1 MTTTETGPVGIPEL
15 EPDQQEA
22 QTDIPEFE
30 PVYVSAQY
38 APPTAG
44 IDPDQTKGWMKR
56 LLPLV
61 GAHRRTLV
69 IGVVTGVFALATQ
82 VAVPAAGRS
91 AVDAA
96 ITGDRRALWIV
107 AVLIAVFGVGRLV
120 FGGVYR
126 FYLFKLGWNV
136 ETDLRAIMY
145 EHLTRLSFS
154 YYDRTQ
160 SGQVISRANSDIRS
174 VQLLLAFGPLIS
186 MNVLMFVMA
195 MGFMVYIHPWLALV
209 ALAPLPGV
217 YYFGLK
223 FRNQV
228 FPLSWVTQARMADL
242 ATIVDENV
250 NGTRVVKSFA
260 AEKRQIALLGRSA
273 QRIQWTN
280 VEIAN
285 SRSRWNPVI
294 ESLPRLGTAMVVLYG
309 GWLAIE
315 GVVSIGTL
323 LAFSAYVIMLQVPFR
338 MAGFVLMQGQRAS
351 AAAQR
356 IYEILDEVPE
366 IIDSPTAVDIIEPLG
381 RVDFD
386 DVRFGYNPD
395 TPVLDG
401 FTLGIE
407 PGERVA
413 IVGSTGSGKSTVAR
427 LLDRFYDVD
436 GGSVRIDG
444 TDVRDVT
451 LRSLRHTV
459 GLVLDEP
466 FLFSASVH
474 DNIAYGRPGA
484 SRSDVKIA
492 AEAAQAHGFISELAD
507 GYDSVVGERGYTLS
521 GGQRQRIAIA
531 RTLLANPKV
540 LVLDDATSAIDVT
553 VEEAIHT
560 ALQTLMVNRTTII
573 IAHRLSTISLAE
585 RVVVLDQGR
594 VANVG
599 THAEL
604 LATDPHYVEI
614 LARHS
619 DDSVDGSGGASG
631 NGGGKVG
638 QGLDG
643 NLPGF
648 PKSGDAPWTF
658 GGGG

>member
-1 MTTTETGPVGIPEL
+1 MTAVDAESGGA
-15 EPDQQEA
+15 PD
-22 QTDIPEFE
+22 FE
-30 PVYVSAQY
+30 PVAVAAHYD
-38 APPTAG
+38 PPPAG
-44 IDPDQTKGWMKR
+44 IDPDRAKGWMKR
-56 LLPLV
+56 LWPLV
-61 GAHRRTLV
+61 RAHHRTLV
-69 IGVVTGVFALATQ
+69 IGVATGVVALAIQ
-82 VAVPAAGRS
+82 AAVPALGRS

-96 ITGDRRALWIV
+96 LEGNRQALWIV
-107 AVLIAVFGVGRLV
+107 FGLTAAFGVGRLV

-126 FYLFKLGWNV
+126 YQLFKLGWSV

-145 EHLTRLSFS
+145 DHLTRLSFS

-160 SGQVISRANSDIRS
+160 SGEVISRANSDIRS
-174 VQLLLAFGPLIS
+174 LQLLLAFGPLIS

-195 MGFMVYIHPWLALV
+195 LGFMVYVHPWLALV

-217 YYFGLK
+217 YWFGLK

-260 AEKRQIALLGRSA
+260 AEERQIALLGRSA
-273 QRIQWTN
+273 QRIQWAN
-280 VEIAN
+280 VEITN
-285 SRSRWNPVI
+285 SRARWNPLI

-315 GVVSIGTL
+315 GQVSIGTL

-356 IYEILDEVPE
+356 IYEILDEAPE
-366 IIDSPTAVDIIEPLG
+366 VADSPGAVDIVDPQG
-381 RVDFD
+381 RVGFEG
-386 DVRFGYNPD
+386 VCFGYHTE
-395 TPVLDG
+395 TPVLRD
-401 FTLGIE
+401 FTLHIE

-413 IVGSTGSGKSTVAR
+413 IVGSTGCGKSTVAR

-436 GGSVRIDG
+436 RGSVRIDG
-444 TDVRDVT
+444 VDVRDVT

-474 DNIAYGRPGA
+474 DNIAYGRPSA
-484 SRSDVKIA
+484 SRAEVVAA
-492 AEAAQAHGFISELAD
+492 AEAAQAHGFIGELTH

-553 VEEAIHT
+553 VEEAIHR
-560 ALQTLMVNRTTII
+560 ALYALMADRTTII

-594 VANVG
+594 VANTG
-599 THAEL
+599 THADL

-614 LARHS
+614 LARRSHGRPRGLS
-619 DDSVDGSGGASG
+619 D
-631 NGGGKVG
+631 NGGGKLWPVG
-638 QGLDG
+638 
-643 NLPGF
+643 
-648 PKSGDAPWTF
+648 SGH
-658 GGGG
+658 

>member
-1 MTTTETGPVGIPEL
+1 MTAVDVGPVGIP
-15 EPDQQEA
+15 D
-22 QTDIPEFE
+22 FE
-30 PVYVSAQY
+30 PVAVAAHYE
-38 APPTAG
+38 PPPAG
-44 IDPDQTKGWMKR
+44 IDPDRTKGWMKR
-56 LLPLV
+56 LWPMV
-61 GAHRRTLV
+61 RAYRRIML
-69 IGVVTGVFALATQ
+69 IGVVTGVVALAIQ
-82 VAVPAAGRS
+82 AAVPALGRS

-96 ITGDRRALWIV
+96 IEGNRGALWIV
-107 AVLIAVFGVGRLV
+107 FGLTAAFGIGRMV
-120 FGGVYR
+120 FGGIYR
-126 FYLFKLGWNV
+126 YQLFKLGWNV

-160 SGQVISRANSDIRS
+160 SGEVISRANSDIRS
-174 VQLLLAFGPLIS
+174 LQLLLAFGPLVS

-195 MGFMVYIHPWLALV
+195 LGFMVYVHPWLALV

-217 YYFGLK
+217 YWFGLK

-260 AEKRQIALLGRSA
+260 AEERQIALLGRSA
-273 QRIQWTN
+273 QRIYWTN

-285 SRSRWNPVI
+285 SRSRWNPLI

-338 MAGFVLMQGQRAS
+338 MAGFLLMQGQRAS

-356 IYEILDEVPE
+356 IYEILDEAPE
-366 IIDSPTAVDIIEPLG
+366 IIDSPTAVDIVDPRG
-381 RVDFD
+381 QVDFEG
-386 DVRFGYNPD
+386 VSFGYNPD
-395 TPVLDG
+395 TPVLDD
-401 FTLGIE
+401 FTLHIE

-413 IVGSTGSGKSTVAR
+413 IVGSTGTGKSTVAR

-444 TDVRDVT
+444 LDVRDVT

-466 FLFSASVH
+466 FLFSASIH
-474 DNIAYGRPGA
+474 DNIAYGRPDA
-484 SRSDVKIA
+484 SRSDVVTA
-492 AEAAQAHGFISELAD
+492 ATAAQAHGFISELAS

-553 VEEAIHT
+553 VEEAIHE
-560 ALQTLMVNRTTII
+560 ALQELMANRTTII

-585 RVVVLDQGR
+585 RVVVLDRGR
-594 VANVG
+594 LANMG

-619 DDSVDGSGGASG
+619 DDGLDHVSG
-631 NGGGKVG
+631 NG
-638 QGLDG
+638 DG
-643 NLPGF
+643 SRGRRFDNEMPRF
-648 PKSGDAPWTF
+648 AKSGDEPWGF

>member
-1 MTTTETGPVGIPEL
+1 MTAVDVGPVGT
-15 EPDQQEA
+15 PD
-22 QTDIPEFE
+22 FE
-30 PVYVSAQY
+30 PVAVAAHYE
-38 APPTAG
+38 PPPAG
-44 IDPDQTKGWMKR
+44 IDPDRTKGWMKR
-56 LLPLV
+56 LWPMV
-61 GAHRRTLV
+61 RAYRRIML
-69 IGVVTGVFALATQ
+69 IGVVTGVVALAIQ
-82 VAVPAAGRS
+82 AAVPALGRS

-96 ITGDRRALWIV
+96 IEGNRGALWIV
-107 AVLIAVFGVGRLV
+107 FGLTAAFGVGRMV
-120 FGGVYR
+120 FGGIYR
-126 FYLFKLGWNV
+126 YQLFKLGWNV

-160 SGQVISRANSDIRS
+160 SGEVISRANSDIRS
-174 VQLLLAFGPLIS
+174 LQLLLAFGPLVS

-195 MGFMVYIHPWLALV
+195 LGFMVYVHPWLALV

-217 YYFGLK
+217 YWFGLK

-260 AEKRQIALLGRSA
+260 AEERQIALLGRSA
-273 QRIQWTN
+273 QRIYWTN

-285 SRSRWNPVI
+285 SRSRWNPLI

-338 MAGFVLMQGQRAS
+338 MAGFLLMQGQRAS

-356 IYEILDEVPE
+356 IYEILDEAPE
-366 IIDSPTAVDIIEPLG
+366 IIDSPTAVDIVDPRG
-381 RVDFD
+381 HVDFEG
-386 DVRFGYNPD
+386 VSFGYNPD
-395 TPVLDG
+395 TPVLDD
-401 FTLGIE
+401 FTLHIE

-413 IVGSTGSGKSTVAR
+413 IVGSTGTGKSTVAR

-444 TDVRDVT
+444 LDVRDVT

-466 FLFSASVH
+466 FLFSASIH
-474 DNIAYGRPGA
+474 DNIAYGRPDA
-484 SRSDVKIA
+484 SRSDVVTA
-492 AEAAQAHGFISELAD
+492 ATAAQAHGFISELAS

-553 VEEAIHT
+553 VEEAIHE
-560 ALQTLMVNRTTII
+560 ALQELMANRTTII

-585 RVVVLDQGR
+585 RVVVLDRGR
-594 VANVG
+594 LANMG

-619 DDSVDGSGGASG
+619 DDGLDHVSG
-631 NGGGKVG
+631 NG
-638 QGLDG
+638 DG
-643 NLPGF
+643 SRGRRFDNEMPRF
-648 PKSGDAPWTF
+648 AKSGDEPWGF

>member
-1 MTTTETGPVGIPEL
+1 MTAVDVGPVGT
-15 EPDQQEA
+15 PD
-22 QTDIPEFE
+22 FE
-30 PVYVSAQY
+30 PVAVAAHYE
-38 APPTAG
+38 PPPAG
-44 IDPDQTKGWMKR
+44 IDPDRTKGWMKR
-56 LLPLV
+56 LWPMV
-61 GAHRRTLV
+61 RAYRRIML
-69 IGVVTGVFALATQ
+69 IGVVTGVVALAIQ
-82 VAVPAAGRS
+82 AAVPALGRS

-96 ITGDRRALWIV
+96 IEGNRGALWIV
-107 AVLIAVFGVGRLV
+107 FGLTAAFGIGRMV
-120 FGGVYR
+120 FGGIYR
-126 FYLFKLGWNV
+126 FQLFKLGWNV

-160 SGQVISRANSDIRS
+160 SGEVISRANSDIRS
-174 VQLLLAFGPLIS
+174 LQLLLAFGPLVS

-195 MGFMVYIHPWLALV
+195 LGFMVYVHPWLALV

-217 YYFGLK
+217 YWFGLK

-260 AEKRQIALLGRSA
+260 AEERQIALLGRSA
-273 QRIQWTN
+273 QRIYWTN

-285 SRSRWNPVI
+285 SRSRWNPLI

-338 MAGFVLMQGQRAS
+338 MAGFLLMQGQRAS

-356 IYEILDEVPE
+356 IYEILDEAPE
-366 IIDSPTAVDIIEPLG
+366 IIDSPTAVDIVDPRG
-381 RVDFD
+381 HVDFEG
-386 DVRFGYNPD
+386 VSFGYNPD
-395 TPVLDG
+395 TPVLDD
-401 FTLGIE
+401 FTLHIE

-413 IVGSTGSGKSTVAR
+413 IVGSTGTGKSTVAR

-444 TDVRDVT
+444 LDVRDVT

-466 FLFSASVH
+466 FLFSASIH
-474 DNIAYGRPGA
+474 DNIAYGRPDA
-484 SRSDVKIA
+484 SRSDVVTA
-492 AEAAQAHGFISELAD
+492 ATAAQAHGFISELAS

-553 VEEAIHT
+553 VEEAIHE
-560 ALQTLMVNRTTII
+560 ALQELMANRTTII

-585 RVVVLDQGR
+585 RVVVLDRGR
-594 VANVG
+594 LANMG

-619 DDSVDGSGGASG
+619 DDGLDHVSG
-631 NGGGKVG
+631 NG
-638 QGLDG
+638 DG
-643 NLPGF
+643 SRGRRFDNEMPRF
-648 PKSGDAPWTF
+648 AKSGDEPWGF

>member
-1 MTTTETGPVGIPEL
+1 MTATETGPLGIPGL
-15 EPDQQEA
+15 EPDEA
-22 QTDIPEFE
+22 GARPELPEFE
-30 PVYVSAQY
+30 PIGVSAQY

-44 IDPDQTKGWMKR
+44 IDPDKTKGWMKR
-56 LLPLV
+56 MMPLV
-61 GAHRRTLV
+61 RAHRRTLA
-69 IGVVTGVFALATQ
+69 IGVITGVFALATQ

-96 ITGDRRALWIV
+96 ITGDRQALWIV
-107 AVLIAVFGVGRLV
+107 AVLIAVFGIGRLA

-126 FYLFKLGWNV
+126 FHLFKLGWNV
-136 ETDLRAIMY
+136 ETDLRAIVY

-174 VQLLLAFGPLIS
+174 VQLLLAFGPLVS

-195 MGFMVYIHPWLALV
+195 LGFMVYIHPWLALV

-217 YYFGLK
+217 YWFGLK
-223 FRNQV
+223 FRDRV
-228 FPLSWVTQARMADL
+228 FPLSWVSQARMADL

-260 AEKRQIALLGRSA
+260 AEERQIALLGRSA
-273 QRIQWTN
+273 QRIQWAN
-280 VEIAN
+280 VEIAK
-285 SRSRWNPVI
+285 SRSRWNPLI

-315 GVVSIGTL
+315 GIVSIGTL

-338 MAGFVLMQGQRAS
+338 MAGFVLMQGQRAG

-366 IIDSPTAVDIIEPLG
+366 IIDSPAAVDIVEPQGL
-381 RVDFD
+381 VDFD
-386 DVRFGYNPD
+386 DVRFGYNSD

-401 FTLGIE
+401 FSLHIE

-413 IVGSTGSGKSTVAR
+413 IVGSTGSGKSTVVR

-474 DNIAYGRPGA
+474 DNVAYSRPGA
-484 SRSDVKIA
+484 SRAEVMVA
-492 AEAAQAHGFISELAD
+492 AQAAQAHGFISELAE
-507 GYDSVVGERGYTLS
+507 GYDTVVGERGYTLS

-531 RTLLANPKV
+531 RTLLSNPKV
-540 LVLDDATSAIDVT
+540 LILDDATSAIDVT
-553 VEEAIHT
+553 VEEAIHE
-560 ALQTLMVNRTTII
+560 ALRELMANRTTII

-594 VANVG
+594 VANMG

-619 DDSVDGSGGASG
+619 DDGPHDAVDNGDGQRGTSARFSG
-631 NGGGKVG
+631 NG
-638 QGLDG
+638 
-643 NLPGF
+643 
-648 PKSGDAPWTF
+648 W
-658 GGGG
+658 

>member
-1 MTTTETGPVGIPEL
+1 MTALDVGPV
-15 EPDQQEA
+15 
-22 QTDIPEFE
+22 TTPEFE
-30 PVYVSAQY
+30 TVAEASQY
-38 APPTAG
+38 PPPLAG
-44 IDPDQTKGWMKR
+44 IDPDRNKGWMKR

-61 GAHRRTLV
+61 NAHRRTL
-69 IGVVTGVFALATQ
+69 ILGVVTGVVALATQ

-96 ITGDRRALWIV
+96 ATGDRRALWIV
-107 AVLIAVFGVGRLV
+107 AVLIASLGIARLGFGK
-120 FGGVYR
+120 VYR
-126 FYLFKLGWNV
+126 YQLFKLGWNV

-160 SGQVISRANSDIRS
+160 SGEVISRANSDIRS
-174 VQLLLAFGPLIS
+174 VQLFLSFGPLIS
-186 MNVLMFVMA
+186 MNLLMFAMA
-195 MGFMVYIHPWLALV
+195 LGFMLYIHPWLALV

-217 YYFGLK
+217 YWFGLK

-260 AEKRQIALLGRSA
+260 AEERQIALLGRSA

-280 VEIAN
+280 IQIAN

-315 GVVSIGTL
+315 GTVSIGTL

-351 AAAQR
+351 AAAKR

-366 IIDSPTAVDIIEPLG
+366 IVDSPGAIDITDPRG
-381 RVDFD
+381 QVSFD

-395 TPVLDG
+395 TPVLNG
-401 FTLGIE
+401 FTLSIE

-427 LLDRFYDVD
+427 LLDRFYDID
-436 GGSVRIDG
+436 EGSVRIDG
-444 TDVRDVT
+444 IDVRDAT

-474 DNIAYGRPGA
+474 DNIAYGRPTA
-484 SRSDVKIA
+484 ERSEVVA
-492 AEAAQAHGFISELAD
+492 AAQAAQAHGFISELSH
-507 GYDSVVGERGYTLS
+507 GYDTVVGERGYTLS

-531 RTLLANPKV
+531 RTLLSNPKV

-553 VEEAIHT
+553 VEEAIHQ
-560 ALQTLMVNRTTII
+560 ALHGLMDDRTTII
-573 IAHRLSTISLAE
+573 IAHRLSTISLAD
-585 RVVVLDQGR
+585 RVVVLDEGR
-594 VANVG
+594 VANMG

-619 DDSVDGSGGASG
+619 DDEMNDASG
-631 NGGGKVG
+631 NG
-638 QGLDG
+638 DG
-643 NLPGF
+643 PHASENGR
-648 PKSGDAPWTF
+648 
-658 GGGG
+658 

>member
-1 MTTTETGPVGIPEL
+1 
-15 EPDQQEA
+15 
-22 QTDIPEFE
+22 
-30 PVYVSAQY
+30 
-38 APPTAG
+38 
-44 IDPDQTKGWMKR
+44 MKR
-56 LLPLV
+56 LWPMV
-61 GAHRRTLV
+61 RAYHRTML
-69 IGVVTGVFALATQ
+69 IGVVTGVVALAIQ
-82 VAVPAAGRS
+82 AAVPALGRS

-96 ITGDRRALWIV
+96 IEGNRGALW
-107 AVLIAVFGVGRLV
+107 LVFGLTAAFGIGRLV
-120 FGGVYR
+120 FGGIYR
-126 FYLFKLGWNV
+126 YQLFKLGWNV

-160 SGQVISRANSDIRS
+160 SGEVISRANSDIRS
-174 VQLLLAFGPLIS
+174 LQLLLAFGPLVS

-195 MGFMVYIHPWLALV
+195 LGFMVYVHPWLALV

-217 YYFGLK
+217 YWFGLK

-260 AEKRQIALLGRSA
+260 AEERQIALLGRSA
-273 QRIQWTN
+273 QRIYWTN

-285 SRSRWNPVI
+285 SRSRWNPLI

-338 MAGFVLMQGQRAS
+338 MAGFMLMQGQRAS

-356 IYEILDEVPE
+356 IYEILDEPPQIV
-366 IIDSPTAVDIIEPLG
+366 DSPTAVDIVDPRGE
-381 RVDFD
+381 VDFEG
-386 DVRFGYNPD
+386 VSFGYNPD
-395 TPVLDG
+395 TPVLDD
-401 FTLGIE
+401 FTLHIE

-413 IVGSTGSGKSTVAR
+413 IVGSTGTGKSTVAR

-444 TDVRDVT
+444 LDVRDVT

-474 DNIAYGRPGA
+474 DNIAYARPDA
-484 SRSDVKIA
+484 PRSDVVKA
-492 AEAAQAHGFISELAD
+492 ATAAQAHGFISELEH
-507 GYDSVVGERGYTLS
+507 GYDSVIGERGYTLS

-553 VEEAIHT
+553 VEEAIHK
-560 ALQTLMVNRTTII
+560 ALQELMANRTTII

-585 RVVVLDQGR
+585 RVVVLNQGR
-594 VANVG
+594 VANTG
-599 THAEL
+599 THTEL

-619 DDSVDGSGGASG
+619 DDELDGVSG
-631 NGGGKVG
+631 NGTG
-638 QGLDG
+638 DRTTARRFD
-643 NLPGF
+643 NEMPGF
-648 PKSGDAPWTF
+648 PKSGDEPWTF

>member
-1 MTTTETGPVGIPEL
+1 
-15 EPDQQEA
+15 
-22 QTDIPEFE
+22 
-30 PVYVSAQY
+30 
-38 APPTAG
+38 
-44 IDPDQTKGWMKR
+44 MKR
-56 LLPLV
+56 LMPMIL
-61 GAHRRTLV
+61 AHRRTL
-69 IGVVTGVFALATQ
+69 ILGVVTGVFALAAQ

-96 ITGDRRALWIV
+96 IAGDRSAMWIV
-107 AVLIAVFGVGRLV
+107 AALIAVFGVARLV

-126 FYLFKLGWNV
+126 YQLFKLGWNV
-136 ETDLRAIMY
+136 ETDLRAIVY
-145 EHLTRLSFS
+145 EHLTRLSFA

-174 VQLLLAFGPLIS
+174 VQLLLAFGPLLS
-186 MNVLMFVMA
+186 MNLLMFVMA
-195 MGFMVYIHPWLALV
+195 LGFMVYIHPWLALV

-217 YYFGLK
+217 FWFGLK
-223 FRNQV
+223 FRDQV
-228 FPLSWVTQARMADL
+228 FPLSWVSQARMADL

-250 NGTRVVKSFA
+250 SGTRVVKSFA
-260 AEKRQIALLGRSA
+260 AEERQIALLGRSA
-273 QRIQWTN
+273 QRIQWAN

-285 SRSRWNPVI
+285 SRARWNPVI

-309 GWLAIE
+309 GWLAID

-338 MAGFVLMQGQRAS
+338 MAGFLLMQGQRAS

-366 IIDSPTAVDIIEPLG
+366 ITDSPDAVDLLDPQG
-381 RVDFD
+381 RVDFC
-386 DVRFGYNPD
+386 DVSFGYSPD
-395 TPVLDG
+395 IPVLDG
-401 FTLGIE
+401 FTLHIQ

-427 LLDRFYDVD
+427 LLDRFYDTD
-436 GGSVRIDG
+436 AGSIRIDG
-444 TDVRDVT
+444 TDVREVT

-474 DNIAYGRPGA
+474 DNIAYGRPNA
-484 SRSDVKIA
+484 TRAEVVAA
-492 AEAAQAHGFISELAD
+492 AEAAQAHRFIIELAD
-507 GYDSVVGERGYTLS
+507 GYDTVVGERGYTLS

-553 VEEAIHT
+553 VEEAIHVG
-560 ALQTLMVNRTTII
+560 LRRLMADRTTII

-585 RVVVLDQGR
+585 RVVVLDRGR
-594 VANVG
+594 VVNSG

-604 LATDPHYVEI
+604 LARDPHYVAI
-614 LARHS
+614 LARSHQAGAE
-619 DDSVDGSGGASG
+619 DSPVSG
-631 NGGGKVG
+631 NG
-638 QGLDG
+638 Q
-643 NLPGF
+643 
-648 PKSGDAPWTF
+648 
-658 GGGG
+658 

>member
-1 MTTTETGPVGIPEL
+1 MTAVDVGPVGT
-15 EPDQQEA
+15 PD
-22 QTDIPEFE
+22 FE
-30 PVYVSAQY
+30 PVAVAAHYD
-38 APPTAG
+38 PPPAG
-44 IDPDQTKGWMKR
+44 IDPDKTKGWMKR
-56 LLPLV
+56 LWPMV
-61 GAHRRTLV
+61 MAYRRIMV
-69 IGVVTGVFALATQ
+69 IGVVTGVVALAIQ
-82 VAVPAAGRS
+82 AAVPALGRS

-96 ITGDRRALWIV
+96 IEGNRGALWLV
-107 AVLIAVFGVGRLV
+107 FGLTAVFGIGRMV
-120 FGGVYR
+120 FGGIYR
-126 FYLFKLGWNV
+126 YQLFKLGWNV

-160 SGQVISRANSDIRS
+160 SGEVISRANSDIRS
-174 VQLLLAFGPLIS
+174 LQLLLAFGPLIS

-195 MGFMVYIHPWLALV
+195 LGFMLYVHPWLALV

-217 YYFGLK
+217 YWFGLK

-260 AEKRQIALLGRSA
+260 AEERQIALLGRSA
-273 QRIQWTN
+273 QRIYWTN

-285 SRSRWNPVI
+285 SRSRWNPLI

-338 MAGFVLMQGQRAS
+338 MAGFMLMQGQRAS

-356 IYEILDEVPE
+356 IYEILDEEPE
-366 IIDSPTAVDIIEPLG
+366 IVDSPTSVDIVAPRGE
-381 RVDFD
+381 VDFEA
-386 DVRFGYNPD
+386 VRFGYNPE
-395 TPVLDG
+395 TPVLDD
-401 FTLGIE
+401 FTLHIE

-427 LLDRFYDVD
+427 LLDRFYDVG

-444 TDVRDVT
+444 LDVRDVT

-474 DNIAYGRPGA
+474 DNIAYSRPDA
-484 SRSDVKIA
+484 SRSDVVTA
-492 AEAAQAHGFISELAD
+492 ATAAQAHGFISELSH

-553 VEEAIHT
+553 VEEAIHQ
-560 ALQTLMVNRTTII
+560 ALQELMANRTTII

-585 RVVVLDQGR
+585 RVVVIDQGR
-594 VANVG
+594 VANMG

-619 DDSVDGSGGASG
+619 DDEMDDVSDNDGEGSPGVSG
-631 NGGGKVG
+631 NGDG
-638 QGLDG
+638 QRGPSSARFSENG
-643 NLPGF
+643 
-648 PKSGDAPWTF
+648 W
-658 GGGG
+658 

>member
-1 MTTTETGPVGIPEL
+1 MTATETGPVGIPEL
-15 EPDQQEA
+15 EPERTGA
-22 QTDIPEFE
+22 QSEIPEFE
-30 PVYVSAQY
+30 PIAVAAEYE
-38 APPTAG
+38 PPTAG

-56 LLPLV
+56 LMPLLR
-61 GAHRRTLV
+61 AHRRTLV

-96 ITGDRRALWIV
+96 ITGDRRGMWIV

-120 FGGVYR
+120 FGGVNR
-126 FYLFKLGWNV
+126 FYLFKLGWDV

-160 SGQVISRANSDIRS
+160 SGDVISRANSDIRS
-174 VQLLLAFGPLIS
+174 LQLLLAFGPLIS
-186 MNVLMFVMA
+186 MNLLMFVMA
-195 MGFMVYIHPWLALV
+195 LGFMLYIHPWLALA

-217 YYFGLK
+217 YWFGLK

-228 FPLSWVTQARMADL
+228 FPLSWVTQARMTDL

-260 AEKRQIALLGRSA
+260 AEKRQIAQLGRSA

-280 VEIAN
+280 VEIAK
-285 SRSRWNPVI
+285 SRSRWNPII
-294 ESLPRLGTAMVVLYG
+294 ESLPRLGTAVVVLYG

-315 GVVSIGTL
+315 GRVSIGTL

-356 IYEILDEVPE
+356 IYEILDEVPQ
-366 IIDSPTAVDIIEPLG
+366 IVDSPGAVDIVQPRG
-381 RVDFD
+381 QVDFEA
-386 DVRFGYNPD
+386 VCFGYNPE
-395 TPVLDG
+395 TPVLDE
-401 FTLGIE
+401 FNLHIE

-444 TDVRDVT
+444 LDVRDVT

-474 DNIAYGRPGA
+474 ENIAYGRPTA
-484 SRSDVKIA
+484 SRAEVEA
-492 AEAAQAHGFISELAD
+492 AASAAQAHGFISELAH
-507 GYDSVVGERGYTLS
+507 GYDTVVGERGYTLS

-553 VEEAIHT
+553 VEEAIHR
-560 ALQTLMVNRTTII
+560 ALQELMADRTTII

-585 RVVVLDQGR
+585 RVVVLDGGR
-594 VANVG
+594 VANSG

-619 DDSVDGSGGASG
+619 DHESGDVSG
-631 NGGGKVG
+631 NG
-638 QGLDG
+638 DG
-643 NLPGF
+643 SMTSRNGR
-648 PKSGDAPWTF
+648 
-658 GGGG
+658 

>member
-1 MTTTETGPVGIPEL
+1 MTAVDVGPVGT
-15 EPDQQEA
+15 PD
-22 QTDIPEFE
+22 FE
-30 PVYVSAQY
+30 PVAVAAQY
-38 APPTAG
+38 DPPPAG

-56 LLPLV
+56 LWPLV
-61 GAHRRTLV
+61 RAYRRTML
-69 IGVVTGVFALATQ
+69 IGVVTGVVALAIQ
-82 VAVPAAGRS
+82 AAVPALGRS

-96 ITGDRRALWIV
+96 IEGNRQALWIV
-107 AVLIAVFGVGRLV
+107 FGLTAAFGIGRLV

-126 FYLFKLGWNV
+126 YQLFKLGWNV

-160 SGQVISRANSDIRS
+160 SGEVISRANSDIRS
-174 VQLLLAFGPLIS
+174 LQLLLAFGPLVS

-195 MGFMVYIHPWLALV
+195 LGFMVYVHPWLALV

-217 YYFGLK
+217 YWFGLK

-260 AEKRQIALLGRSA
+260 AEERQIALLGRSA

-285 SRSRWNPVI
+285 SRSRWNPLI

-338 MAGFVLMQGQRAS
+338 MAGFMLMQGQRAS

-356 IYEILDEVPE
+356 IYEILDEAPE
-366 IIDSPTAVDIIEPLG
+366 IVDSPNAVDI
-381 RVDFD
+381 VDPRGQVAFEQ
-386 DVRFGYNPD
+386 VSFGYNPE
-395 TPVLDG
+395 TPVLDD
-401 FTLGIE
+401 FTLHIE

-436 GGSVRIDG
+436 GGSVRVDG
-444 TDVRDVT
+444 LDVRDVT

-474 DNIAYGRPGA
+474 DNIAYGRPDA
-484 SRSDVKIA
+484 SRSDVVTA
-492 AEAAQAHGFISELAD
+492 AVAAQAHGFISELTH

-560 ALQTLMVNRTTII
+560 ALQKLMANRTTII

-585 RVVVLDQGR
+585 RVVVIDQGR
-594 VANVG
+594 VANMG

-619 DDSVDGSGGASG
+619 DDGSDDVSG
-631 NGGGKVG
+631 NGDGDRTRRRAPDAEVG
-638 QGLDG
+638 RSRTGFSDG
-643 NLPGF
+643 T
-648 PKSGDAPWTF
+648 GDPWLF
-658 GGGG
+658 GNGR

>member
-1 MTTTETGPVGIPEL
+1 ML
-15 EPDQQEA
+15 
-22 QTDIPEFE
+22 
-30 PVYVSAQY
+30 
-38 APPTAG
+38 
-44 IDPDQTKGWMKR
+44 
-56 LLPLV
+56 
-61 GAHRRTLV
+61 
-69 IGVVTGVFALATQ
+69 IGVVTGVVALAIQ
-82 VAVPAAGRS
+82 AAVPALGRS

-96 ITGDRRALWIV
+96 IEGNRGALW
-107 AVLIAVFGVGRLV
+107 LVFGLTAAFGIGRLV
-120 FGGVYR
+120 FGGIYR
-126 FYLFKLGWNV
+126 YQLFKLGWNV

-160 SGQVISRANSDIRS
+160 SGEVISRANSDIRS
-174 VQLLLAFGPLIS
+174 LQLLLAFGPLVS

-195 MGFMVYIHPWLALV
+195 LGFMVYVHPWLALV

-217 YYFGLK
+217 YWFGLK

-260 AEKRQIALLGRSA
+260 AEERQIALLGRSA
-273 QRIQWTN
+273 QRIYWTN

-285 SRSRWNPVI
+285 SRSRWNPLI

-338 MAGFVLMQGQRAS
+338 MAGFMLMQGQRAS

-356 IYEILDEVPE
+356 IYEILDEPPQIV
-366 IIDSPTAVDIIEPLG
+366 DSPTAVDIVDPRGE
-381 RVDFD
+381 VDFEG
-386 DVRFGYNPD
+386 VSFGYNPD
-395 TPVLDG
+395 TPVLDD
-401 FTLGIE
+401 FTLHIE

-413 IVGSTGSGKSTVAR
+413 IVGSTGTGKSTVAR

-444 TDVRDVT
+444 LDVRDVT

-474 DNIAYGRPGA
+474 DNIAYARPDA
-484 SRSDVKIA
+484 PRSDVVKA
-492 AEAAQAHGFISELAD
+492 ATAAQAHGFISELEH
-507 GYDSVVGERGYTLS
+507 GYDSVIGERGYTLS

-553 VEEAIHT
+553 VEEAIHK
-560 ALQTLMVNRTTII
+560 ALQELMANRTTII

-585 RVVVLDQGR
+585 RVVVLNQGR
-594 VANVG
+594 VANTG
-599 THAEL
+599 THTEL

-619 DDSVDGSGGASG
+619 DDELDGVSG
-631 NGGGKVG
+631 NGKG
-638 QGLDG
+638 DRTTARRFD
-643 NLPGF
+643 NEMPGF
-648 PKSGDAPWTF
+648 PKSGDEPWTF

>member
-1 MTTTETGPVGIPEL
+1 MTAVDVGPVGT
-15 EPDQQEA
+15 PD
-22 QTDIPEFE
+22 FE
-30 PVYVSAQY
+30 PVAVEAQY
-38 APPTAG
+38 DPPPAG

-56 LLPLV
+56 LWPLV
-61 GAHRRTLV
+61 RAHRRTML
-69 IGVVTGVFALATQ
+69 IGVVTGVVALAIQ
-82 VAVPAAGRS
+82 AAVPALGRS

-96 ITGDRRALWIV
+96 IEGNRQALWIV
-107 AVLIAVFGVGRLV
+107 FGLTAAFGIGRLV
-120 FGGVYR
+120 FGGIYR
-126 FYLFKLGWNV
+126 YQLFKLGWNV

-145 EHLTRLSFS
+145 EHLTQLSFS

-160 SGQVISRANSDIRS
+160 SGEVISRANSDIRS
-174 VQLLLAFGPLIS
+174 LQLLLAFGPLVS

-195 MGFMVYIHPWLALV
+195 LGFMVYVHPWLALV

-217 YYFGLK
+217 YWFGLK

-260 AEKRQIALLGRSA
+260 AEERQIALLGRSA
-273 QRIQWTN
+273 QRIYWTN

-285 SRSRWNPVI
+285 SRSRWNPLI

-338 MAGFVLMQGQRAS
+338 MAGFMLMQGQRAS

-356 IYEILDEVPE
+356 IYEILDEAPE
-366 IIDSPTAVDIIEPLG
+366 IVDSPNAADIVDPRGQVAFEQ
-381 RVDFD
+381 VS
-386 DVRFGYNPD
+386 FGYNPE
-395 TPVLDG
+395 TPVLDD
-401 FTLGIE
+401 FTLHIE

-436 GGSVRIDG
+436 GGSVRVDG
-444 TDVRDVT
+444 LDVRDVT

-474 DNIAYGRPGA
+474 DNIAYGRPDA
-484 SRSDVKIA
+484 SRSDVVTA
-492 AEAAQAHGFISELAD
+492 AVAAQAHGFISELTH

-553 VEEAIHT
+553 VEQAIHT
-560 ALQTLMVNRTTII
+560 ALQELMANRTTII

-585 RVVVLDQGR
+585 RVVVIDQGR
-594 VANVG
+594 VANMG
-599 THAEL
+599 THTEL

-619 DDSVDGSGGASG
+619 DDEMDGVSG
-631 NGGGKVG
+631 NG
-638 QGLDG
+638 DG
-643 NLPGF
+643 ARSRGRRFDNEIPGF
-648 PKSGDAPWTF
+648 PRSGNEPWTF

>member
-1 MTTTETGPVGIPEL
+1 MTAVDVGPVGT
-15 EPDQQEA
+15 PD
-22 QTDIPEFE
+22 FE
-30 PVYVSAQY
+30 PVAEAAHYD
-38 APPTAG
+38 PPPAG

-56 LLPLV
+56 LWPMV
-61 GAHRRTLV
+61 RAYRRTML
-69 IGVVTGVFALATQ
+69 IGVVTGVVALAIQ
-82 VAVPAAGRS
+82 AAVPALGRS

-96 ITGDRRALWIV
+96 IEGNRGALW
-107 AVLIAVFGVGRLV
+107 LVFGLTAAFGIGRLV
-120 FGGVYR
+120 FGGIYR
-126 FYLFKLGWNV
+126 YQLFKLGWNV

-160 SGQVISRANSDIRS
+160 SGEVISRANSDIRS
-174 VQLLLAFGPLIS
+174 LQLLLAFGPLVS

-195 MGFMVYIHPWLALV
+195 LGFMVYVHPWLALV

-217 YYFGLK
+217 YWFGLK

-260 AEKRQIALLGRSA
+260 AEERQIALLGRSA
-273 QRIQWTN
+273 QRIYWTN

-285 SRSRWNPVI
+285 SRSRWNPLI

-338 MAGFVLMQGQRAS
+338 MAGFMLMQGQRAS

-356 IYEILDEVPE
+356 IYEILDEPPQIV
-366 IIDSPTAVDIIEPLG
+366 DSPTAVDIVDPRGE
-381 RVDFD
+381 VDFEG
-386 DVRFGYNPD
+386 VSFGYNPD
-395 TPVLDG
+395 TPVLDD
-401 FTLGIE
+401 FTLHIE

-413 IVGSTGSGKSTVAR
+413 IVGSTGTGKSTVAR

-444 TDVRDVT
+444 LDVRDVT

-474 DNIAYGRPGA
+474 DNIAYARPDA
-484 SRSDVKIA
+484 PRSDVVKA
-492 AEAAQAHGFISELAD
+492 ATAAQAHGFISELEH
-507 GYDSVVGERGYTLS
+507 GYDSVIGERGYTLS

-553 VEEAIHT
+553 VEEAIHK
-560 ALQTLMVNRTTII
+560 ALQELMANRTTII

-585 RVVVLDQGR
+585 RVVVLNQGR
-594 VANVG
+594 VANTG
-599 THAEL
+599 THTEL

-619 DDSVDGSGGASG
+619 DDELDGVSG
-631 NGGGKVG
+631 NGKGDRTTARR
-638 QGLDG
+638 LD
-643 NLPGF
+643 NEMPGF
-648 PKSGDAPWTF
+648 PKSGDEPWTF

>member
-1 MTTTETGPVGIPEL
+1 MTALEVSPVGT
-15 EPDQQEA
+15 PD
-22 QTDIPEFE
+22 FE
-30 PVYVSAQY
+30 PVAVEARYD
-38 APPTAG
+38 PPPAG

-56 LLPLV
+56 LWPMV
-61 GAHRRTLV
+61 RAHRRTML
-69 IGVVTGVFALATQ
+69 IGVVTGVVALAIQ
-82 VAVPAAGRS
+82 AAVPALGRS

-96 ITGDRRALWIV
+96 IEGNRGALW
-107 AVLIAVFGVGRLV
+107 LV
-120 FGGVYR
+120 FGLTAAFGIGRMVFGGIYR
-126 FYLFKLGWNV
+126 YQLFKLGWNV

-160 SGQVISRANSDIRS
+160 SGEVISRANSDIRS
-174 VQLLLAFGPLIS
+174 LQLLLAFGPLVS

-195 MGFMVYIHPWLALV
+195 LGFMVYVHPWLALV

-217 YYFGLK
+217 YWFGLK

-260 AEKRQIALLGRSA
+260 AEERQIALLGRSA
-273 QRIQWTN
+273 QRIYWTN

-285 SRSRWNPVI
+285 SRSRWNPLI

-338 MAGFVLMQGQRAS
+338 MAGFLLMQGQRAS

-356 IYEILDEVPE
+356 IYEILDEAPE
-366 IIDSPTAVDIIEPLG
+366 IVDSPAAVDIVDPRGE
-381 RVDFD
+381 VDFEG
-386 DVRFGYNPD
+386 VSFGYNPE
-395 TPVLDG
+395 TPVLDD
-401 FTLGIE
+401 FTLHIE

-413 IVGSTGSGKSTVAR
+413 IVGSTGTGKSTVAR

-444 TDVRDVT
+444 LDVRDVT

-466 FLFSASVH
+466 FLFSASIH
-474 DNIAYGRPGA
+474 DNIAYGRPDA
-484 SRSDVKIA
+484 SRSDVVTA
-492 AEAAQAHGFISELAD
+492 ATAAQAHGFISELAH

-553 VEEAIHT
+553 VEEAIHE
-560 ALQTLMVNRTTII
+560 ALQELMANRTTII

-594 VANVG
+594 VANMG

-619 DDSVDGSGGASG
+619 DDESGGVSG
-631 NGGGKVG
+631 NG
-638 QGLDG
+638 DRWHYG
-643 NLPGF
+643 NGR
-648 PKSGDAPWTF
+648 
-658 GGGG
+658 

>member
-1 MTTTETGPVGIPEL
+1 MTATET
-15 EPDQQEA
+15 EPADSTRLKPDPQEA
-22 QTDIPEFE
+22 PPAVPEFE
-30 PVYVSAQY
+30 PIGVSAHY
-38 APPTAG
+38 PPPTAG

-61 GAHRRTLV
+61 RAHRRTL
-69 IGVVTGVFALATQ
+69 ILGVVTGIFALATQ

-91 AVDAA
+91 AIDAA
-96 ITGDRRALWIV
+96 IAGDRQALWIV
-107 AVLIAVFGVGRLV
+107 AVLIAVFGIGRLV

-126 FYLFKLGWNV
+126 YQLFKLGWNV
-136 ETDLRAIMY
+136 ETDLRAIIY

-174 VQLLLAFGPLIS
+174 VQLLLSFGPLIS
-186 MNVLMFVMA
+186 MNLLMFVMA
-195 MGFMVYIHPWLALV
+195 LGFMVYIHPWLALV

-217 YYFGLK
+217 YWFGLK
-223 FRNQV
+223 FRDRV
-228 FPLSWVTQARMADL
+228 FPLSWVSQARMADL

-260 AEKRQIALLGRSA
+260 AEERQIALLGRSA
-273 QRIQWTN
+273 QRIQWAN
-280 VEIAN
+280 VEIAK
-285 SRSRWNPVI
+285 SRSRWNPII

-366 IIDSPTAVDIIEPLG
+366 ITDSRTAVDITAPRGLVEFNEVG
-381 RVDFD
+381 
-386 DVRFGYNPD
+386 FGYNPE

-401 FTLGIE
+401 FSLRIE

-427 LLDRFYDVD
+427 LLDRFYDTD
-436 GGSVRIDG
+436 DGSVRIDG

-484 SRSDVKIA
+484 SRADVVA
-492 AEAAQAHGFISELAD
+492 AAQAAQAHGFIGELAD
-507 GYDSVVGERGYTLS
+507 GYDTVVGERGYTLS

-553 VEEAIHT
+553 VEEAIHQ
-560 ALQTLMVNRTTII
+560 ALQGLMANRTTII

-585 RVVVLDQGR
+585 RVVVLDEGR
-594 VANVG
+594 VANMG

-619 DDSVDGSGGASG
+619 DDEFDDISG
-631 NGGGKVG
+631 NGDGRRPDGEAPGGPGSRGPAAGFSGNG
-638 QGLDG
+638 Q
-643 NLPGF
+643 
-648 PKSGDAPWTF
+648 
-658 GGGG
+658 

>member
-1 MTTTETGPVGIPEL
+1 MTATET
-15 EPDQQEA
+15 EPADSTRLKPDPQEA
-22 QTDIPEFE
+22 PPAVPEFE
-30 PVYVSAQY
+30 PIGVSAHY
-38 APPTAG
+38 PPPTAG

-61 GAHRRTLV
+61 RAHRRTL
-69 IGVVTGVFALATQ
+69 ILGVVTGIFALATQ

-91 AVDAA
+91 AIDAA
-96 ITGDRRALWIV
+96 IAGDRQALWIV
-107 AVLIAVFGVGRLV
+107 AVLIAVFGIGRLV
-120 FGGVYR
+120 FGGIYR
-126 FYLFKLGWNV
+126 YQLFKLGWNV
-136 ETDLRAIMY
+136 ETDLRAIIY

-174 VQLLLAFGPLIS
+174 VQLLLSFGPLIS
-186 MNVLMFVMA
+186 MNLLMFVMA
-195 MGFMVYIHPWLALV
+195 LGFMVYIHPWLALV

-217 YYFGLK
+217 YWFGLK
-223 FRNQV
+223 FRDRV
-228 FPLSWVTQARMADL
+228 FPLSWVSQARMADL

-260 AEKRQIALLGRSA
+260 AEERQIALLGRSA
-273 QRIQWTN
+273 QRIQWAN
-280 VEIAN
+280 VEIAK

-366 IIDSPTAVDIIEPLG
+366 ITDSPTAVDITAPRGLVEFDE
-381 RVDFD
+381 VD
-386 DVRFGYNPD
+386 FGYNPE

-401 FTLGIE
+401 FSLRIE

-427 LLDRFYDVD
+427 LLDRFYDTD
-436 GGSVRIDG
+436 DGSVRIDG

-484 SRSDVKIA
+484 ARADVVA
-492 AEAAQAHGFISELAD
+492 AAQAAQAHGFIGELAD
-507 GYDSVVGERGYTLS
+507 GYDTVVGERGYTLS

-553 VEEAIHT
+553 VEEAIHQ
-560 ALQTLMVNRTTII
+560 ALQGLMANRTTII

-585 RVVVLDQGR
+585 RVVVLDGGR
-594 VANVG
+594 VANMG

-619 DDSVDGSGGASG
+619 DDEFDDVLGNGDGHRPDGRTPGSRGPTTGFSG
-631 NGGGKVG
+631 NG
-638 QGLDG
+638 Q
-643 NLPGF
+643 
-648 PKSGDAPWTF
+648 
-658 GGGG
+658 

>member
-1 MTTTETGPVGIPEL
+1 
-15 EPDQQEA
+15 
-22 QTDIPEFE
+22 
-30 PVYVSAQY
+30 
-38 APPTAG
+38 
-44 IDPDQTKGWMKR
+44 MKR
-56 LLPLV
+56 LWPMV
-61 GAHRRTLV
+61 RAYRRIMM
-69 IGVVTGVFALATQ
+69 IGVVTGVVALAIQ
-82 VAVPAAGRS
+82 AAVPALGRS

-96 ITGDRRALWIV
+96 IEGNRGALW
-107 AVLIAVFGVGRLV
+107 LVFGLTAAFGIGRMA

-126 FYLFKLGWNV
+126 YQLFKLGWNV

-160 SGQVISRANSDIRS
+160 SGEVISRANSDIRS
-174 VQLLLAFGPLIS
+174 LQLLLAFGPLVS

-195 MGFMVYIHPWLALV
+195 LGFMVYVHPWLALV

-217 YYFGLK
+217 YWFGLK

-260 AEKRQIALLGRSA
+260 AEERQIALLGRSA
-273 QRIQWTN
+273 QRIYWTN

-285 SRSRWNPVI
+285 SRSRWNPLI

-338 MAGFVLMQGQRAS
+338 MAGFMLMQGQRAS

-356 IYEILDEVPE
+356 IYEILDEAPE
-366 IIDSPTAVDIIEPLG
+366 IVDSPTAVDIVDPRG
-381 RVDFD
+381 QVDFEE
-386 DVRFGYNPD
+386 VSFGYQPEI
-395 TPVLDG
+395 PVLDE
-401 FTLGIE
+401 FTLHIE

-413 IVGSTGSGKSTVAR
+413 IVGSTGTGKSTVAR

-444 TDVRDVT
+444 LDVRDVT

-474 DNIAYGRPGA
+474 DNIAYARPDA
-484 SRSDVKIA
+484 SRSDVVTA
-492 AEAAQAHGFISELAD
+492 ATAAQAHGFISELEH

-553 VEEAIHT
+553 VEEAIHQ
-560 ALQTLMVNRTTII
+560 ALQELMANRTTII

-585 RVVVLDQGR
+585 RVVVLNQGR
-594 VANVG
+594 VANTG
-599 THAEL
+599 THTEL

-619 DDSVDGSGGASG
+619 DDELDGVSG
-631 NGGGKVG
+631 NGDGDRSRDRRFDNEMPRFPRGG
-638 QGLDG
+638 DE
-643 NLPGF
+643 
-648 PKSGDAPWTF
+648 PWTF

>member
-1 MTTTETGPVGIPEL
+1 VTAVDAESGGA
-15 EPDQQEA
+15 PD
-22 QTDIPEFE
+22 FE
-30 PVYVSAQY
+30 PVAVAAHYD
-38 APPTAG
+38 PPPAG
-44 IDPDQTKGWMKR
+44 IDPDRAKGWMKR
-56 LLPLV
+56 LWPLV
-61 GAHRRTLV
+61 RAHHRTLV
-69 IGVVTGVFALATQ
+69 IGVATGVVALAIQ
-82 VAVPAAGRS
+82 AAVPALGRS

-96 ITGDRRALWIV
+96 LEGNRQALWIV
-107 AVLIAVFGVGRLV
+107 FGLTAAFGVGRLV

-126 FYLFKLGWNV
+126 YQLFKLGWSV

-145 EHLTRLSFS
+145 DHLTRLSFS

-160 SGQVISRANSDIRS
+160 SGEVISRANSDIRS
-174 VQLLLAFGPLIS
+174 LQLLLAFGPLIS

-195 MGFMVYIHPWLALV
+195 LGFMVYVHPWLALV

-217 YYFGLK
+217 YWFGLK

-260 AEKRQIALLGRSA
+260 AEERQIALLGRSA
-273 QRIQWTN
+273 QRIQWAN
-280 VEIAN
+280 VEITN
-285 SRSRWNPVI
+285 SRARWNPLI

-315 GVVSIGTL
+315 GQVSIGTL

-356 IYEILDEVPE
+356 IYEILDEAPE
-366 IIDSPTAVDIIEPLG
+366 VADSPGAVDIVDPQG
-381 RVDFD
+381 RVGFEG
-386 DVRFGYNPD
+386 VCFGYHTE
-395 TPVLDG
+395 TPVLRD
-401 FTLGIE
+401 FTLHIE

-413 IVGSTGSGKSTVAR
+413 IVGSTGCGKSTVAR

-436 GGSVRIDG
+436 RGSVRIDG
-444 TDVRDVT
+444 VDVRDVT

-474 DNIAYGRPGA
+474 DNIAYGRPSA
-484 SRSDVKIA
+484 SRAEVAAA
-492 AEAAQAHGFISELAD
+492 AEAAQAHGFIGELTH

-553 VEEAIHT
+553 VEEAIHR
-560 ALQTLMVNRTTII
+560 ALYALMADRTTII

-594 VANVG
+594 VANTG
-599 THAEL
+599 THADL

-614 LARHS
+614 LARRSHGRPRGLS
-619 DDSVDGSGGASG
+619 D
-631 NGGGKVG
+631 NGGGKLWPVG
-638 QGLDG
+638 
-643 NLPGF
+643 
-648 PKSGDAPWTF
+648 SGH
-658 GGGG
+658 

>member
-1 MTTTETGPVGIPEL
+1 MTAVDVGPVGT
-15 EPDQQEA
+15 PD
-22 QTDIPEFE
+22 FE
-30 PVYVSAQY
+30 PVAVAAHYD
-38 APPTAG
+38 PPPAG
-44 IDPDQTKGWMKR
+44 IDPDKTKGWMKR
-56 LLPLV
+56 LWPMV
-61 GAHRRTLV
+61 MAYRRIMV
-69 IGVVTGVFALATQ
+69 IGVVTGVVALAIQ
-82 VAVPAAGRS
+82 AAVPALGRS

-96 ITGDRRALWIV
+96 IEGNRGALWLV
-107 AVLIAVFGVGRLV
+107 FGLTAVFGIGRMV
-120 FGGVYR
+120 FGGIYR
-126 FYLFKLGWNV
+126 YQLFKLGWNV

-160 SGQVISRANSDIRS
+160 SGEVISRANSDIRS
-174 VQLLLAFGPLIS
+174 LQLLLAFGPLIS

-195 MGFMVYIHPWLALV
+195 LGFMLYVHPWLALV

-217 YYFGLK
+217 YWFGLK

-260 AEKRQIALLGRSA
+260 AEERQIALLGRSA
-273 QRIQWTN
+273 QRIYWTN

-285 SRSRWNPVI
+285 SRSRWNPLI

-338 MAGFVLMQGQRAS
+338 MAGFMLMQGQRAS

-356 IYEILDEVPE
+356 IYEILDEEPE
-366 IIDSPTAVDIIEPLG
+366 IVDSPTAVDIVAPRGE
-381 RVDFD
+381 VDFEA
-386 DVRFGYNPD
+386 VSFGYNPD
-395 TPVLDG
+395 TPVLDD
-401 FTLGIE
+401 FTLHIE

-444 TDVRDVT
+444 LDVRDVT

-474 DNIAYGRPGA
+474 DNIAYSRPDA
-484 SRSDVKIA
+484 SRSDVVTA
-492 AEAAQAHGFISELAD
+492 ATAAQAHGFVSELSH

-553 VEEAIHT
+553 VEEAIHQ
-560 ALQTLMVNRTTII
+560 ALQELMANRTTII

-585 RVVVLDQGR
+585 RVVVIDQGR
-594 VANVG
+594 VANMG

-619 DDSVDGSGGASG
+619 DDEMDDVSVNDGDGSPGVSG
-631 NGGGKVG
+631 NGDG
-638 QGLDG
+638 QRGPSSARFSENG
-643 NLPGF
+643 
-648 PKSGDAPWTF
+648 W
-658 GGGG
+658 

>member
-1 MTTTETGPVGIPEL
+1 MTAVDAESGGA
-15 EPDQQEA
+15 PD
-22 QTDIPEFE
+22 FE
-30 PVYVSAQY
+30 PVAVAAHYD
-38 APPTAG
+38 PPPAG
-44 IDPDQTKGWMKR
+44 IDPDRAKGWMKR
-56 LLPLV
+56 LWPLV
-61 GAHRRTLV
+61 RAHHRTLV
-69 IGVVTGVFALATQ
+69 IGVATGVVALAIQ
-82 VAVPAAGRS
+82 AAVPALGRS

-96 ITGDRRALWIV
+96 LEGNRQALWIV
-107 AVLIAVFGVGRLV
+107 FGLTAAFGVGRLV

-126 FYLFKLGWNV
+126 YQLFKLGWSV

-145 EHLTRLSFS
+145 DHLTRLSFS

-160 SGQVISRANSDIRS
+160 SGEVISRANSDIRS
-174 VQLLLAFGPLIS
+174 LQLLLAFGPLIS

-195 MGFMVYIHPWLALV
+195 LGFMVYVHPWLALV

-217 YYFGLK
+217 YWFGLK

-260 AEKRQIALLGRSA
+260 AEERQIALLGRSA
-273 QRIQWTN
+273 QRIQWAN
-280 VEIAN
+280 VEITN
-285 SRSRWNPVI
+285 SRARWNPLI

-315 GVVSIGTL
+315 GQVSIGTL

-356 IYEILDEVPE
+356 IYEILDEAPE
-366 IIDSPTAVDIIEPLG
+366 VADSPGAVDIVDPQG
-381 RVDFD
+381 RVGFEG
-386 DVRFGYNPD
+386 VCFGYHTE
-395 TPVLDG
+395 TPVLRD
-401 FTLGIE
+401 FTLHIE

-413 IVGSTGSGKSTVAR
+413 IVGSTGCGKSTVAR

-436 GGSVRIDG
+436 RGSVRIDG
-444 TDVRDVT
+444 VDVRDVT

-474 DNIAYGRPGA
+474 DNIAYGRPSA
-484 SRSDVKIA
+484 SRAEVAAA
-492 AEAAQAHGFISELAD
+492 AEAAQAHGFIGELTH

-553 VEEAIHT
+553 VEEAIHR
-560 ALQTLMVNRTTII
+560 ALYALMADRTTII

-594 VANVG
+594 VANTG
-599 THAEL
+599 THADL

-614 LARHS
+614 LARRSHGRPRGLS
-619 DDSVDGSGGASG
+619 DNGDGKLWPVGSGH
-631 NGGGKVG
+631 
-638 QGLDG
+638 
-643 NLPGF
+643 
-648 PKSGDAPWTF
+648 
-658 GGGG
+658 

>member
-1 MTTTETGPVGIPEL
+1 MTAVDVGPVGT
-15 EPDQQEA
+15 PD
-22 QTDIPEFE
+22 FE
-30 PVYVSAQY
+30 PVAIAAHYD
-38 APPTAG
+38 PPPAG

-56 LLPLV
+56 LWPLV
-61 GAHRRTLV
+61 RAHRRTML
-69 IGVVTGVFALATQ
+69 IGVVTGVVALAIQ
-82 VAVPAAGRS
+82 AAVPALGRS

-96 ITGDRRALWIV
+96 IEGNRGALW
-107 AVLIAVFGVGRLV
+107 LVFGLTAAFGIGRMV

-126 FYLFKLGWNV
+126 YQLFKLGWNV

-160 SGQVISRANSDIRS
+160 SGEVISRANSDIRS
-174 VQLLLAFGPLIS
+174 LQLLLAFGPLIS

-195 MGFMVYIHPWLALV
+195 LGFMVYVHPWLALV

-217 YYFGLK
+217 YWFGLK

-260 AEKRQIALLGRSA
+260 AEERQIALLGRSA
-273 QRIQWTN
+273 QRIYWTN

-285 SRSRWNPVI
+285 SRSRWNPLI

-338 MAGFVLMQGQRAS
+338 MAGFLLMQGQRAS

-356 IYEILDEVPE
+356 IYEILDEPPE
-366 IIDSPTAVDIIEPLG
+366 IVDSPTAVDIVDPRGE
-381 RVDFD
+381 VDFE
-386 DVRFGYNPD
+386 DVSFGYNPD
-395 TPVLDG
+395 TPVLDD
-401 FTLGIE
+401 FTLHIE

-444 TDVRDVT
+444 LDVREVT

-474 DNIAYGRPGA
+474 DNIAYARPNA
-484 SRSDVKIA
+484 SRSDVVTA
-492 AEAAQAHGFISELAD
+492 ATAAQAHGFICELEN

-553 VEEAIHT
+553 VEEAIHK
-560 ALQTLMVNRTTII
+560 ALQKLMANRTTII

-594 VANVG
+594 VANTG

-619 DDSVDGSGGASG
+619 DGELDSASG
-631 NGGGKVG
+631 NG
-638 QGLDG
+638 DG
-643 NLPGF
+643 DRTRGSRFDDEMPGF
-648 PKSGDAPWTF
+648 PKSGDESWTF

>member
-1 MTTTETGPVGIPEL
+1 
-15 EPDQQEA
+15 
-22 QTDIPEFE
+22 
-30 PVYVSAQY
+30 
-38 APPTAG
+38 
-44 IDPDQTKGWMKR
+44 MKR
-56 LLPLV
+56 LWPMV
-61 GAHRRTLV
+61 RAYRRIMM
-69 IGVVTGVFALATQ
+69 IGVVTGVVALAIQ
-82 VAVPAAGRS
+82 AAVPALGRS

-96 ITGDRRALWIV
+96 IEGNRGALWLV
-107 AVLIAVFGVGRLV
+107 FGLTAVFGIGRMV
-120 FGGVYR
+120 FGGIYR
-126 FYLFKLGWNV
+126 YQLFKLGWNV

-160 SGQVISRANSDIRS
+160 SGEVISRANSDIRS
-174 VQLLLAFGPLIS
+174 LQLLLAFGPLVS

-195 MGFMVYIHPWLALV
+195 LGFMLYVHPWLALV

-217 YYFGLK
+217 YWFGLK

-260 AEKRQIALLGRSA
+260 AEERQIALLGRSA
-273 QRIQWTN
+273 QRIYWTN

-285 SRSRWNPVI
+285 SRSRWNPLI
-294 ESLPRLGTAMVVLYG
+294 EALPRLGTAMVVLYG

-338 MAGFVLMQGQRAS
+338 MAGFMLMQGQRAS

-356 IYEILDEVPE
+356 IYEILDEEPE
-366 IIDSPTAVDIIEPLG
+366 IVDSPTAVDIVDPQG
-381 RVDFD
+381 QVDFEG
-386 DVRFGYNPD
+386 VSFGYNPE
-395 TPVLDG
+395 TPVLDD
-401 FTLGIE
+401 FTLHIE

-413 IVGSTGSGKSTVAR
+413 IVGSTGTGKSTVAR

-444 TDVRDVT
+444 LDVRDVT

-474 DNIAYGRPGA
+474 DNIAYGRPDA
-484 SRSDVKIA
+484 SRADVVTA
-492 AEAAQAHGFISELAD
+492 ATAAQAHGFITELAH

-553 VEEAIHT
+553 VEEAIHQ
-560 ALQTLMVNRTTII
+560 ALQELMANRTTII

-585 RVVVLDQGR
+585 RVVVIDQGR
-594 VANVG
+594 VANMG

-614 LARHS
+614 LARHG
-619 DDSVDGSGGASG
+619 DDGADNASG
-631 NGGGKVG
+631 NGDGDGSRGGRFDS
-638 QGLDG
+638 QM
-643 NLPGF
+643 PGF
-648 PKSGDAPWTF
+648 PRSGDEPWAF

>member
-1 MTTTETGPVGIPEL
+1 
-15 EPDQQEA
+15 
-22 QTDIPEFE
+22 
-30 PVYVSAQY
+30 
-38 APPTAG
+38 
-44 IDPDQTKGWMKR
+44 MKR
-56 LLPLV
+56 LWPMV
-61 GAHRRTLV
+61 RAYRRTML
-69 IGVVTGVFALATQ
+69 IGVVTGVVALAIQ
-82 VAVPAAGRS
+82 AAVPALGRS

-96 ITGDRRALWIV
+96 IEGNRGALW
-107 AVLIAVFGVGRLV
+107 LVFGLTAAFGIGRLV
-120 FGGVYR
+120 FGGIYR
-126 FYLFKLGWNV
+126 YQLFKLGWNV

-160 SGQVISRANSDIRS
+160 SGEVISRANSDIRS
-174 VQLLLAFGPLIS
+174 LQLLLAFGPLVS

-195 MGFMVYIHPWLALV
+195 LGFMVYVHPWLALV

-217 YYFGLK
+217 YWFGLK

-260 AEKRQIALLGRSA
+260 AEERQIALLGRSA
-273 QRIQWTN
+273 QRIYWTN

-285 SRSRWNPVI
+285 SRSRWNPLI

-338 MAGFVLMQGQRAS
+338 MAGFMLMQGQRAS

-356 IYEILDEVPE
+356 IYEILDEPPQIV
-366 IIDSPTAVDIIEPLG
+366 DSPTAVDIVDPRGE
-381 RVDFD
+381 VDFEG
-386 DVRFGYNPD
+386 VSFGYNPD
-395 TPVLDG
+395 TPVLDD
-401 FTLGIE
+401 FTLHIE

-413 IVGSTGSGKSTVAR
+413 IVGSTGTGKSTVAR

-444 TDVRDVT
+444 LDVRDVT

-474 DNIAYGRPGA
+474 DNIAYARPDA
-484 SRSDVKIA
+484 PRSDVVKA
-492 AEAAQAHGFISELAD
+492 ATAAQAHGFISELEH
-507 GYDSVVGERGYTLS
+507 GYDSVIGERGYTLS

-553 VEEAIHT
+553 VEEAIHK
-560 ALQTLMVNRTTII
+560 ALQELMANRTTII

-585 RVVVLDQGR
+585 RVVVLNQGR
-594 VANVG
+594 VANTG
-599 THAEL
+599 THTEL

-619 DDSVDGSGGASG
+619 DDELDGVSG
-631 NGGGKVG
+631 NGKGDRTTARR
-638 QGLDG
+638 LD
-643 NLPGF
+643 NEMPGF
-648 PKSGDAPWTF
+648 PKSGDEPWTF

>member
-1 MTTTETGPVGIPEL
+1 MTAVDVGPVGT
-15 EPDQQEA
+15 PD
-22 QTDIPEFE
+22 FE
-30 PVYVSAQY
+30 PVAVAAHYD
-38 APPTAG
+38 PPPAG
-44 IDPDQTKGWMKR
+44 IDPDKTKGWMKR
-56 LLPLV
+56 LWPMV
-61 GAHRRTLV
+61 RAYRRIMV
-69 IGVVTGVFALATQ
+69 IGVVTGVVALAIQ
-82 VAVPAAGRS
+82 AAVPALGRS

-96 ITGDRRALWIV
+96 IEGNRGALW
-107 AVLIAVFGVGRLV
+107 LVFGLTAAFGIGRLV
-120 FGGVYR
+120 FGGINRYQ
-126 FYLFKLGWNV
+126 LFKLGWNV

-160 SGQVISRANSDIRS
+160 SGEVISRANSDIRS
-174 VQLLLAFGPLIS
+174 LQLLLAFGPLIS

-195 MGFMVYIHPWLALV
+195 LGFMVYVHPWLALV

-217 YYFGLK
+217 YWFGLK

-260 AEKRQIALLGRSA
+260 AEERQIALLGRSA
-273 QRIQWTN
+273 QRIYWTN

-285 SRSRWNPVI
+285 SRSRWNPLI

-338 MAGFVLMQGQRAS
+338 MAGFMLMQGQRAS

-356 IYEILDEVPE
+356 IYEILDEEPE
-366 IIDSPTAVDIIEPLG
+366 IVDSPTAVDIVAPRGE
-381 RVDFD
+381 VDFEG
-386 DVRFGYNPD
+386 VSFGYNPD
-395 TPVLDG
+395 TPVLDD
-401 FTLGIE
+401 FTLHIE

-444 TDVRDVT
+444 LDVRDVT

-474 DNIAYGRPGA
+474 DNIAYSRPDA
-484 SRSDVKIA
+484 SRSDVVTA
-492 AEAAQAHGFISELAD
+492 ATAAQAHGFVSELSH

-553 VEEAIHT
+553 VEEAIHQ
-560 ALQTLMVNRTTII
+560 ALQELMADRTTII

-594 VANVG
+594 VANMG

-619 DDSVDGSGGASG
+619 DDGVDDVSDNGGDGSPRVSG
-631 NGGGKVG
+631 NGDG
-638 QGLDG
+638 QRGPSSARFSENG
-643 NLPGF
+643 
-648 PKSGDAPWTF
+648 W
-658 GGGG
+658 

>member
-1 MTTTETGPVGIPEL
+1 MTAIDVGPVGSPDF
-15 EPDQQEA
+15 EPDDA
-22 QTDIPEFE
+22 GARASAPDFE
-30 PVYVSAQY
+30 PVAVAAHYD
-38 APPTAG
+38 PPPAG
-44 IDPDQTKGWMKR
+44 IDPDKTKGWMKR
-56 LLPLV
+56 LWPLV
-61 GAHRRTLV
+61 RAYRRTML
-69 IGVVTGVFALATQ
+69 IGVVTGVVALAIQ
-82 VAVPAAGRS
+82 AAVPALGRS

-96 ITGDRRALWIV
+96 IEGNRQALWIV
-107 AVLIAVFGVGRLV
+107 FGLTATFGIGRLA

-126 FYLFKLGWNV
+126 YQLFKLGWNV

-160 SGQVISRANSDIRS
+160 SGDVISRANSDIRS
-174 VQLLLAFGPLIS
+174 LQLLLAFGPLVS

-195 MGFMVYIHPWLALV
+195 LGFMVYVHPWLALV

-217 YYFGLK
+217 YWFGLK

-260 AEKRQIALLGRSA
+260 AEERQIALLGRSA

-285 SRSRWNPVI
+285 SRSRWNPLI

-338 MAGFVLMQGQRAS
+338 MAGFMLMQGQRAS

-356 IYEILDEVPE
+356 IYEILDEAPE
-366 IIDSPTAVDIIEPLG
+366 IVDSPTAVDIVDPRG
-381 RVDFD
+381 QVDFEQ
-386 DVRFGYNPD
+386 VSFGYNPE
-395 TPVLDG
+395 TPVLDE
-401 FTLGIE
+401 FTLHIE

-413 IVGSTGSGKSTVAR
+413 IVGSTGTGKSTVAR

-436 GGSVRIDG
+436 GGSVRVDG
-444 TDVRDVT
+444 LDVRDVT

-474 DNIAYGRPGA
+474 DNIAYGRPDA
-484 SRSDVKIA
+484 SRSDVITA
-492 AEAAQAHGFISELAD
+492 AAAAQAHGFISELTH

-540 LVLDDATSAIDVT
+540 LMLDDATSAIDVT
-553 VEEAIHT
+553 VEEAIHQ
-560 ALQTLMVNRTTII
+560 ALQELMANRTTII

-594 VANVG
+594 VANMG

-619 DDSVDGSGGASG
+619 DDGSDDVSG
-631 NGGGKVG
+631 NG
-638 QGLDG
+638 DG
-643 NLPGF
+643 PVTSWNGH
-648 PKSGDAPWTF
+648 
-658 GGGG
+658 

>member
-1 MTTTETGPVGIPEL
+1 MTATDTGPVGIREFG
-15 EPDQQEA
+15 PDQAEA
-22 QTDIPEFE
+22 QSDVPEFE
-30 PVYVSAQY
+30 PIGVSAQY

-56 LLPLV
+56 LMPLV
-61 GAHRRTLV
+61 RAHRRTLV
-69 IGVVTGVFALATQ
+69 TGVVTGVFALATQ

-96 ITGDRRALWIV
+96 ITGDRQALWVV
-107 AVLIAVFGVGRLV
+107 AILIAVFGVGRLV

-126 FYLFKLGWNV
+126 FQLFKLGWNV

-195 MGFMVYIHPWLALV
+195 LGFMVYIHPWLALV

-217 YYFGLK
+217 YWFGLR

-260 AEKRQIALLGRSA
+260 AEERQIALLGRSA
-273 QRIQWTN
+273 QRIQWAN
-280 VEIAN
+280 VEIAK
-285 SRSRWNPVI
+285 SRSRWNPLI

-338 MAGFVLMQGQRAS
+338 MAGFVLMQGQRAG

-366 IIDSPTAVDIIEPLG
+366 ITDSPTAVDMIEPHGL
-381 RVDFD
+381 VDFEE
-386 DVRFGYNPD
+386 VHFGYNPD

-401 FTLGIE
+401 FTLRIE

-444 TDVRDVT
+444 IDVRDVT

-484 SRSDVKIA
+484 SRAEVGIA
-492 AEAAQAHGFISELAD
+492 AEAAQAHGFIGELAD
-507 GYDSVVGERGYTLS
+507 GYDTVVGERGYTLS

-553 VEEAIHT
+553 VEEAIHN
-560 ALQTLMVNRTTII
+560 ALQELMANRTTII

-594 VANVG
+594 VANMG

-619 DDSVDGSGGASG
+619 DDVSDHASDNAMGDVLVNVSG
-631 NGGGKVG
+631 NGGG
-638 QGLDG
+638 D
-643 NLPGF
+643 PGAGARF
-648 PKSGDAPWTF
+648 SENGW
-658 GGGG
+658 

>member
-15 EPDQQEA
+15 EPDQTGA
-22 QTDIPEFE
+22 QSEIPEFE
-30 PVYVSAQY
+30 PIAVAAQY
-38 APPTAG
+38 EPPTAG
-44 IDPDQTKGWMKR
+44 IDPDRTKGWMKR
-56 LLPLV
+56 LMPLLR
-61 GAHRRTLV
+61 AHRRTLV

-96 ITGDRRALWIV
+96 ITGDRRGLWIV
-107 AVLIAVFGVGRLV
+107 AVLIGVFGLGRLV
-120 FGGVYR
+120 FGGVNR
-126 FYLFKLGWNV
+126 FYLFKLGWDV

-145 EHLTRLSFS
+145 QHLTRLSFS

-160 SGQVISRANSDIRS
+160 SGDVISRANSDIRS
-174 VQLLLAFGPLIS
+174 LQLLLAFGPLIS
-186 MNVLMFVMA
+186 MNLLMFVMA
-195 MGFMVYIHPWLALV
+195 LGFMLYIHPWLALA

-217 YYFGLK
+217 YWFGLK

-280 VEIAN
+280 VEIAK
-285 SRSRWNPVI
+285 SRSRWNPII

-315 GVVSIGTL
+315 GIVSVGTL

-366 IIDSPTAVDIIEPLG
+366 IVDSAGAVDIVQPRG
-381 RVDFD
+381 QVDFEE
-386 DVRFGYNPD
+386 VCFGYNPE
-395 TPVLDG
+395 TPVLDD
-401 FTLGIE
+401 FNLHIE

-444 TDVRDVT
+444 LDVRDVT

-474 DNIAYGRPGA
+474 NNIAYGRPTA
-484 SRSDVKIA
+484 SRSEVEA
-492 AEAAQAHGFISELAD
+492 AASAAQAHGFISELAH
-507 GYDSVVGERGYTLS
+507 GYDTVVGERGYTLS

-553 VEEAIHT
+553 VEEAIHR
-560 ALQTLMVNRTTII
+560 ALQELMADRTTII

-585 RVVVLDQGR
+585 RVVVLDGGR
-594 VANVG
+594 VANSG

-619 DDSVDGSGGASG
+619 DDESGDVSG
-631 NGGGKVG
+631 NG
-638 QGLDG
+638 DG
-643 NLPGF
+643 FTTSWNGR
-648 PKSGDAPWTF
+648 
-658 GGGG
+658 

>member
-1 MTTTETGPVGIPEL
+1 MAI
-15 EPDQQEA
+15 QA
-22 QTDIPEFE
+22 
-30 PVYVSAQY
+30 
-38 APPTAG
+38 
-44 IDPDQTKGWMKR
+44 
-56 LLPLV
+56 
-61 GAHRRTLV
+61 
-69 IGVVTGVFALATQ
+69 
-82 VAVPAAGRS
+82 AVPALGRS

-96 ITGDRRALWIV
+96 IEGNRQALWIV
-107 AVLIAVFGVGRLV
+107 FGLTAAFGIGRLV
-120 FGGVYR
+120 FGGIYR
-126 FYLFKLGWNV
+126 YQLFKLGWNV

-160 SGQVISRANSDIRS
+160 SGEVISRANSDIRS
-174 VQLLLAFGPLIS
+174 LQLLLAFGPLVS

-195 MGFMVYIHPWLALV
+195 LGFMVYVHPWLALV

-217 YYFGLK
+217 YWFGLK

-260 AEKRQIALLGRSA
+260 AEERQIALLGRSA
-273 QRIQWTN
+273 QRIYWTN

-285 SRSRWNPVI
+285 SRSRWNPLI

-315 GVVSIGTL
+315 GVVSIGSL

-338 MAGFVLMQGQRAS
+338 MAGFMLMQGQRAS

-356 IYEILDEVPE
+356 IYEILDEPPQIV
-366 IIDSPTAVDIIEPLG
+366 DSPTAVDIVDPRGE
-381 RVDFD
+381 VDFEG
-386 DVRFGYNPD
+386 VSFGYNPD
-395 TPVLDG
+395 TPVLDD
-401 FTLGIE
+401 FTLHIE

-413 IVGSTGSGKSTVAR
+413 IVGSSGTGKSTVAR

-444 TDVRDVT
+444 LDVRDVT

-474 DNIAYGRPGA
+474 DNIAYARPDA
-484 SRSDVKIA
+484 PRSDVVVA
-492 AEAAQAHGFISELAD
+492 ATAAQAHGFISELEH

-553 VEEAIHT
+553 VEEAIHQ
-560 ALQTLMVNRTTII
+560 ALQELMANRTTII

-585 RVVVLDQGR
+585 RVVVLNQGR
-594 VANVG
+594 VANTG
-599 THAEL
+599 THTEL

-619 DDSVDGSGGASG
+619 DDELDGVSG
-631 NGGGKVG
+631 NGKG
-638 QGLDG
+638 DRTTARRFD
-643 NLPGF
+643 NEMPGF
-648 PKSGDAPWTF
+648 PKSGDEPWTF

>member
-15 EPDQQEA
+15 EPDQTGA
-22 QTDIPEFE
+22 QSEIPEFE
-30 PVYVSAQY
+30 PIAVAAQY
-38 APPTAG
+38 EPPTAR
-44 IDPDQTKGWMKR
+44 IDPDRTKGWMKR
-56 LLPLV
+56 LMPLLR
-61 GAHRRTLV
+61 AHRRTLV

-96 ITGDRRALWIV
+96 ITGDRRGLWIV
-107 AVLIAVFGVGRLV
+107 AVLIGVFGLGRLV
-120 FGGVYR
+120 FGGVNR
-126 FYLFKLGWNV
+126 FYLFKLGWDV

-145 EHLTRLSFS
+145 QHLTRLSFS

-160 SGQVISRANSDIRS
+160 SGDVISRANSDIRS
-174 VQLLLAFGPLIS
+174 LQLLLAFGPLIS
-186 MNVLMFVMA
+186 MNLLMFVMA
-195 MGFMVYIHPWLALV
+195 LGFMLYIHPWLALA

-217 YYFGLK
+217 YWFGLK

-280 VEIAN
+280 VEIAK
-285 SRSRWNPVI
+285 SRSRWNPII

-315 GVVSIGTL
+315 GIVSVGTL

-366 IIDSPTAVDIIEPLG
+366 IVDSAGAVDIVQPRG
-381 RVDFD
+381 QVDFEE
-386 DVRFGYNPD
+386 VCFGYNPE
-395 TPVLDG
+395 TPVLDD
-401 FTLGIE
+401 FNLHIE

-444 TDVRDVT
+444 LDVRDVT

-474 DNIAYGRPGA
+474 ENIAYGRPTA
-484 SRSDVKIA
+484 SRTEVEA
-492 AEAAQAHGFISELAD
+492 AASAAQAHGFISELAY
-507 GYDSVVGERGYTLS
+507 GYDTVVGERGYTLS

-553 VEEAIHT
+553 VEEAIHR
-560 ALQTLMVNRTTII
+560 ALQELMADRTTII

-585 RVVVLDQGR
+585 RVVVLDEGR
-594 VANVG
+594 VANSG

-619 DDSVDGSGGASG
+619 DDESGDVSG
-631 NGGGKVG
+631 NG
-638 QGLDG
+638 DG
-643 NLPGF
+643 FTTSWNGR
-648 PKSGDAPWTF
+648 
-658 GGGG
+658 